1 MSQALMPD
9 MMIESR
15 RQVKKRTNATAGR
28 GALVVNS
35 QELAHA
41 DFDTRSQGTA
51 LLQSA
56 YSTQPLMAAWR
67 RTGWAW
73 PFMVLVRWFCQR
85 IDEAKEALSCLQ
97 RLLGIPARVGG
108 ERNLIRPAKVLA
120 TAFGRKAAQFD
131 PMAGVQMP
139 PQQPQMPLGVM
150 PSAKALRWTL
160 MCIRNDYKLQMTK
173 STRCASRREEPKR
186 QFLQPTSLQVP
197 SMSAMQM
204 QPDLT
209 PSDGNL
215 RGMAMPQIPALAP
228 MYQPYQPYQPSWLYP
243 SWQMQPQNFYRQD
256 LVLQE
261 QLSSMNKELQSL
273 KQQEQKEAKDL
284 ELKATEVGV
293 AEKHLREAEQKMK
306 DADVAAK
313 QLQDR
318 EQNVED
324 QAISA
329 VRTAKTQVAQ
339 AQKEVKDMQD
349 ELRQAQADAIQ
360 ARAAQAAAEE
370 QVAKSEMLQAAQASD
385 KQLGWMSQ

>member
-1 MSQALMPD
+1 MAVERRGLGLAGWAATFVPCMSQALMPD

-41 DFDTRSQGTA
+41 DFDTQGRSQGTA

-56 YSTQPLMAAWR
+56 YSTQPLMAA
-67 RTGWAW
+67 
-73 PFMVLVRWFCQR
+73 
-85 IDEAKEALSCLQ
+85 
-97 RLLGIPARVGG
+97 
-108 ERNLIRPAKVLA
+108 
-120 TAFGRKAAQFD
+120 QFD
-131 PMAGVQMP
+131 PMTGIQMP

-150 PSAKALRWTL
+150 PSAKALRW
-160 MCIRNDYKLQMTK
+160 
-173 STRCASRREEPKR
+173 SRRGRSGIPGKEYVFLQILPW
-186 QFLQPTSLQVP
+186 FLQPTSLQVP

>member
-1 MSQALMPD
+1 MCTRLIGFQH
-9 MMIESR
+9 
-15 RQVKKRTNATAGR
+15 VTNCREGYYWVQLIPR
-28 GALVVNS
+28 
-35 QELAHA
+35 
-41 DFDTRSQGTA
+41 RSQGTA

-56 YSTQPLMAAWR
+56 YSTQPLMAA
-67 RTGWAW
+67 
-73 PFMVLVRWFCQR
+73 
-85 IDEAKEALSCLQ
+85 
-97 RLLGIPARVGG
+97 
-108 ERNLIRPAKVLA
+108 
-120 TAFGRKAAQFD
+120 QFD

-139 PQQPQMPLGVM
+139 PQQPQM
-150 PSAKALRWTL
+150 
-160 MCIRNDYKLQMTK
+160 
-173 STRCASRREEPKR
+173 
-186 QFLQPTSLQVP
+186 FLQPTSLQVP

>member
-9 MMIESR
+9 M
-15 RQVKKRTNATAGR
+15 
-28 GALVVNS
+28 
-35 QELAHA
+35 
-41 DFDTRSQGTA
+41 RSQGTA

-56 YSTQPLMAAWR
+56 YSTQPLMAA
-67 RTGWAW
+67 
-73 PFMVLVRWFCQR
+73 
-85 IDEAKEALSCLQ
+85 
-97 RLLGIPARVGG
+97 
-108 ERNLIRPAKVLA
+108 
-120 TAFGRKAAQFD
+120 QFD
-131 PMAGVQMP
+131 PMTGIQMP
-139 PQQPQMPLGVM
+139 PQQPQM
-150 PSAKALRWTL
+150 
-160 MCIRNDYKLQMTK
+160 
-173 STRCASRREEPKR
+173 
-186 QFLQPTSLQVP
+186 FLQPTSLQVP

>member
-1 MSQALMPD
+1 MAVERRGLGLAGWAATFVPCMSQALMPD

-41 DFDTRSQGTA
+41 DFDTQGRSQGTA

-56 YSTQPLMAAWR
+56 YSTQPLMAA
-67 RTGWAW
+67 
-73 PFMVLVRWFCQR
+73 
-85 IDEAKEALSCLQ
+85 
-97 RLLGIPARVGG
+97 
-108 ERNLIRPAKVLA
+108 
-120 TAFGRKAAQFD
+120 QFD
-131 PMAGVQMP
+131 PMTGIQMP
-139 PQQPQMPLGVM
+139 PQQPQM
-150 PSAKALRWTL
+150 
-160 MCIRNDYKLQMTK
+160 
-173 STRCASRREEPKR
+173 
-186 QFLQPTSLQVP
+186 FLQPTSLQVP

>member
-150 PSAKALRWTL
+150 PSAKALRW
-160 MCIRNDYKLQMTK
+160 
-173 STRCASRREEPKR
+173 SRRGRSGIPGKEYVFLQILPW
-186 QFLQPTSLQVP
+186 FLQPTSLQVP